1 MAKKMVFK
9 KEDNLYY
16 VATYTNT
23 GDFSSIS
30 EKGYETAGLANIS
43 AGIPEGTPTGETVS
57 DEVEVAPADPVA
69 PTEEVAPV
77 TTETTV
83 ESEVV
88 ELKEEVADIKEE
100 VAEIKADI
108 ADNALAESTL
118 VKVETV
124 EVSEDG
130 KTATF
135 QDGSTA
141 PIVPREEI
149 VAQLGEETVAK
160 MEAEALPTEPVAEV
174 TAPAVEETAPVT
186 A

>member
-1 MAKKMVFK
+1 MVFK

-88 ELKEEVADIKEE
+88 ELKEEVADLKEE

-108 ADNALAESTL
+108 ADNAPATGLESIPQGTENGP
-118 VKVETV
+118 VAPETV
-124 EVSEDG
+124 QGEVTPEPV
-130 KTATF
+130 AEVV
-135 QDGSTA
+135 A
-141 PIVPREEI
+141 PIEH
-149 VAQLGEETVAK
+149 T
-160 MEAEALPTEPVAEV
+160 AEALSTEPVAEV

>member
-30 EKGYETAGLANIS
+30 EKGYETAGIANIS

-77 TTETTV
+77 TTESTV

-88 ELKEEVADIKEE
+88 ELKEEVADFKEE

-108 ADNALAESTL
+108 VDNVVL
-118 VKVETV
+118 VFTDIV

-141 PIVPREEI
+141 PIVAREEL

-160 MEAEALPTEPVAEV
+160 MEAEVLSTEPVAEV